1 MNAFLPFIFLRTL
14 LYVSL
19 GLNWTHKN
27 LAQPLT
33 CIQLWTVSQR
43 SHWNAILNP
52 KLPVEGNRCWL
63 IVSYKSLLVISP
75 QLRNKTANMLWFP
88 FSNIALTN
96 TGLLGKRGEVLL
108 VVFFNSRIDG
118 NSLNS
123 GKLYPVGFGLN
134 PIKAGLVVMVVVR
147 CVCVCKHHTQWK
159 FLSDIFT
166 LKNL

>member
-1 MNAFLPFIFLRTL
+1 MG
-14 LYVSL
+14 L

-33 CIQLWTVSQR
+33 CIQLWTVSQH

-63 IVSYKSLLVISP
+63 IVSYKSLLVISS
-75 QLRNKTANMLWFP
+75 QQRNGQAVI
-88 FSNIALTN
+88 S
-96 TGLLGKRGEVLL
+96 LLHYCSDKHRSSGQKRWRVLL
-108 VVFFNSRIDG
+108 LVFFNSRVEG

-134 PIKAGLVVMVVVR
+134 PTKAGLGVMVVVR
-147 CVCVCKHHTQWK
+147 GVCLQK

-166 LKNL
+166 LENL